1 MDRPHLA
8 FKVDPEQ
15 IEMLVRRTK
24 CGDKG
29 AFAEIIQRFEKPIY
43 IYCYHMLKSKEEA
56 EDALQEIFIKAYE
69 QIHQYRPAVSFSAW
83 LYKIAYN
90 YSLNQIRGK
99 KRWYRFLT
107 RYKHER
113 PSCQN
118 TESLVLL
125 KDLLSSL
132 TEEEKHILLLRA
144 IHRYS
149 FNEISEIMSI
159 KSATVRK
166 KYERLRRKLSEEDMN
181 EGGEANAAIA
191 KST

>member
-1 MDRPHLA
+1 
-8 FKVDPEQ
+8 
-15 IEMLVRRTK
+15 MLVRRTK
-24 CGDKG
+24 LGDKQ
-29 AFAEIIQRFEKPIY
+29 AYAEIIQRFEKPIY
-43 IYCYHMLKSKEEA
+43 IYCYHILRSREEA
-56 EDALQEIFIKAYE
+56 EDALQEILIKAYE
-69 QIHQYRPAVSFSAW
+69 QIQQYRPTVSFSAW

-99 KRWYRFLT
+99 KRWHRFLT

-113 PSCQN
+113 LSCQN
-118 TESLVLL
+118 TESQVLL
-125 KDLLSSL
+125 EDLLSSL

-166 KYERLRRKLSEEDMN
+166 KYERLRRKLSEEDRN